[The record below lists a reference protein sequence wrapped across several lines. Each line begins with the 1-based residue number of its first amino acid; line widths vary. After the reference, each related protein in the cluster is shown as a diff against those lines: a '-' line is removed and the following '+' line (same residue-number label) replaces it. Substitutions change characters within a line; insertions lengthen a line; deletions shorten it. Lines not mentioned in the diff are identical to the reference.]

1 MSPVRS
7 HGTSFHR
14 RRFKAPGG
22 HWLSVLEGGPP
33 EAPAVLLVHG
43 VAGSTANWTYQ
54 LAHLATT
61 YRVVV
66 PEMRGHGLTPWPGP
80 SRLADF
86 YEDVEALL
94 IQLDRPTVVVGHSFG
109 GCIATML
116 AHQQPGRV
124 AGLALINTGGN
135 IPRGFFYRLLWL
147 LCKRADWFRSHYP
160 WMISTSNHV
169 SSFLLSHTLHEWDS
183 WPLYKD
189 LRMPVLVLLGAL
201 DVLIP
206 ARFGPRLARLMPH
219 SRVRVIPW
227 AGHVLMVERPKLVNA
242 ELDAHIAHSLALFEP
257 FQQPGPGHAVAR
269 NEEHQQDAS
278 PTELE
283 GPDHAR
289 ESGDVRESQ

>member
-1 MSPVRS
+1 MQGS
-7 HGTSFHR
+7 SFHR
-14 RRFKAPGG
+14 RRFKVPGG
-22 HWLSVLEGGPP
+22 TWMSVLEGGPP
-33 EAPAVLLVHG
+33 DAPAVLLVHG

-54 LAHLATT
+54 LPHLALH

-86 YEDVEALL
+86 YTDVEALL
-94 IQLDRPTVVVGHSFG
+94 LSLNRPTVVVGHSFG

-116 AHQQPGRV
+116 AHRQPGRV

-135 IPRGFFYRLLWL
+135 IPRGFFYRVLWL

-169 SSFLLSHTLHEWDS
+169 SSFLLSHTLHEWNS
-183 WPLYKD
+183 WPLYQD
-189 LRMPVLVLLGAL
+189 LRMPVLVLMGAL

-219 SRVRVIPW
+219 CRMRVIPW

-242 ELDAHIAHSLALFEP
+242 ELDAHIAHSLALF
-257 FQQPGPGHAVAR
+257 QPLEELRPGHPVAG
-269 NEEHQQDAS
+269 NEQHQ
-278 PTELE
+278 
-283 GPDHAR
+283 
-289 ESGDVRESQ
+289 